1 MILLGLT
8 KWGALVLICRRYEH
22 CHNYR
27 TLFLRRR
34 RVTLLDTMK
43 KALLLLFFVGLVS
56 LLPGFSQLSA
66 NAAPADSTQSLK
78 IKWTTGKEYFLRMT
92 MTQST
97 EMPMGGQPKPMEGS
111 MEMTQQFT
119 MSVLKENSDGG
130 HDIEMEFGNVSMR
143 SSGAGNEMSFDSTKP
158 AAEDGNNP
166 MAAMMRKIVGCRL
179 KYVIGPD
186 GTVQKIEGANEMIKR
201 LSAGALSAG
210 APEAEGFY
218 KQMLSDDNLKQYG
231 SFSDTLPDHPVKI
244 GDSWRLKKSI
254 KILTGNLNIDA
265 QYTLKGPEDHLLRHC
280 QRIDFDGTL
289 SSENG
294 NAAATITD
302 GKMSGQLWFDP
313 DLGTVIDNVSN
324 QKFTVT
330 ANSMV
335 IKMRLKAEMSL
346 DKVQDLNAK

>member
-1 MILLGLT
+1 
-8 KWGALVLICRRYEH
+8 
-22 CHNYR
+22 
-27 TLFLRRR
+27 
-34 RVTLLDTMK
+34 MK